1 MMESNWNN
9 KLTLG
14 TPHGDGDLLH
24 NTRRLAT
31 GGFRQRGDI
40 RRRSWNVY
48 LVDKTME
55 EAYEEAFGEALNA
68 YNEKQIKQGRKS
80 RVKTMS
86 DWIHSQLTKKEK
98 GAAETGKMKRGYDE
112 IIISYGNMFSAC
124 PYVYKTDER
133 GRMVD
138 ENGDL
143 IETWDT
149 RKRPVPVL
157 DNNGNLIK
165 SIRYYKL
172 VDALTKT
179 LDKFKKTYPELYII
193 NASIH
198 CDECRVHMHVDYI
211 YRYEVKNGIG
221 LGCSYSTGLSRIC
234 DRLGIKYDAN
244 SKKNCALKYWQAH
257 VRQTLK
263 DFMPEIGLQWIDGKQ
278 AGRQNLKQEQY
289 EELSDYKAE
298 IVSKQ
303 KEVNDRKEKQLS
315 LREEHLDAKE
325 TVIDKKAALL
335 EAKERALATKEASLK
350 KREAEAE
357 KVSRDAAETMKAA
370 LDAQKQAAEKVK
382 ELERREANT
391 VALENKA
398 AAILQEAK
406 TRAETVDKKEAKV
419 TRDVRAV
426 ASREAAV
433 TNREAIV
440 RNREKHL
447 SSLAKKREYVEQ
459 NYWIIEKILK
469 EHPEWL
475 KEAKEEYE
483 VVIDEYQKK
492 QNSLFRKGNGR

>member
-1 MMESNWNN
+1 MMESIWNN

-14 TPHGDGDLLH
+14 TPRGDGDLLH

-31 GGFRQRGDI
+31 GGFRQRGDV

-55 EAYEEAFGEALNA
+55 EAYEEAFGAALNA
-68 YNEKQIKQGRKS
+68 YNAKQIQQGRKS
-80 RVKTMS
+80 RVKTMQ

-112 IIISYGNMFSAC
+112 LIIRYGNLFSAC
-124 PYVYKTDER
+124 PYVYQTNDR
-133 GRMVD
+133 GQMVD
-138 ENGDL
+138 EKGDV
-143 IETWDT
+143 IEPWDT

-157 DNNGNLIK
+157 DEHGNPIK
-165 SIRYYKL
+165 SIRYYRL
-172 VDALTKT
+172 VDALTKS
-179 LDKFKKTYPELYII
+179 LDKFRATYPELFII

-198 CDECRVHMHVDYI
+198 CDECGVHMHVDYI

-244 SKKNCALKYWQAH
+244 SQKNCALKHWQAH

-263 DFMPEIGLQWIDGKQ
+263 DFMPEVGLQWVDGKQ
-278 AGRQNLKQEQY
+278 TGRKNLPQEQY
-289 EELSDYKAE
+289 EELSDYKAAV
-298 IVSKQ
+298 VSAQ
-303 KEVNDRKEKQLS
+303 KRENDRKEKQLS
-315 LREEHLDAKE
+315 IREEHLDAKE
-325 TVIDKKAALL
+325 SVIDKKASLV
-335 EAKERALATKEASLK
+335 EAKERALATKKLNLK

-357 KVSRDAAETMKAA
+357 KVSRSAAETMKAA
-370 LDAQKQAAEKVK
+370 LDTKKKAADKVK

-398 AAILQEAK
+398 AAILQDAK
-406 TRAETVDKKEAKV
+406 ARAAAVDKKETQV
-419 TRDVRAV
+419 MRGVSAV

-433 TNREAIV
+433 GERETLVKRREANI
-440 RNREKHL
+440 
-447 SSLAKKREYVEQ
+447 SSLAKKRQFVEE
-459 NYWIIEKILK
+459 NYWIIQKVLK
-469 EHPEWL
+469 EHPDWL

-483 VVIDEYQKK
+483 VALDEYQKK
-492 QNSLFRKGNGR
+492 QNSLFRNGR

>member
-1 MMESNWNN
+1 MMESIWDN
-9 KLTLG
+9 KMTLG
-14 TPHGDGDLLH
+14 TPRGDGDLLH

-31 GGFRQRGDI
+31 GGFRQRGDV

-68 YNEKQIKQGRKS
+68 YNERQIQQGRKS
-80 RVKTMS
+80 RCKTMD
-86 DWIHSQLTKKEK
+86 DWMRSQLTKKEK
-98 GAAETGKMKRGYDE
+98 GAAETGKRKRGYDE
-112 IIISYGNMFSAC
+112 LIIRFGNMFSAC
-124 PYVYKTDER
+124 PYVYQTNSD

-138 ENGDL
+138 EKGDV
-143 IETWDT
+143 IEPWDT

-157 DNNGNLIK
+157 DENGNPIK
-165 SIRYYKL
+165 SLRYYKL
-172 VDALTKT
+172 VDALTKS
-179 LDKFKKTYPELYII
+179 LDKFRETYPELFII

-198 CDECRVHMHVDYI
+198 CDECGVHMHVDYI

-244 SKKNCALKYWQAH
+244 SQKNCALKYWQAH

-263 DFMPEIGLQWIDGKQ
+263 DFMPQIGLQWIDGKQ

-298 IVSKQ
+298 VVSAQ
-303 KEVNDRKEKQLS
+303 KEANARKEKQLS

-325 TVIDKKAALL
+325 SVIEKKAALV

-370 LDAQKQAAEKVK
+370 LDAQKKAAEKVR

-398 AAILQEAK
+398 ASILQDAK
-406 TRAETVDKKEAKV
+406 TRAAAVEKKEAKV
-419 TRDVRAV
+419 TRDVREV

-433 TNREAIV
+433 SNREAVV
-440 RNREKHL
+440 RDRERHL
-447 SSLAKKREYVEQ
+447 SSLARKREYVEQ

-469 EHPEWL
+469 EHPDWL

-492 QNSLFRKGNGR
+492 QNSMFRNGR